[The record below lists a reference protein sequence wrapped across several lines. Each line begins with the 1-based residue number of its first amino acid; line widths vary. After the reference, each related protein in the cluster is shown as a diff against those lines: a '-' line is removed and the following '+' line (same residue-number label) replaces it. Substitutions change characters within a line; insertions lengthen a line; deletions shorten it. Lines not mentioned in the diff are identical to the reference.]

1 MMRTRTL
8 LVLIPLCLPTGPL
21 VGQGLDPSLLTRPAT
36 NAWPT
41 YAGDY
46 SQRRYS
52 TLRQIDQT
60 NVRHLTLA
68 WVRRL
73 TAGPDAGDGSWFGPP
88 PGPPAII
95 GGVAAEPVNMPGS
108 TSGSPRLAGSI
119 LQVNGIL
126 YVSSA
131 DNAWALDALDGHV
144 LWHYWWKSRGGIH
157 IGNRGMAMYGDW
169 LYFETPDDYLVSL
182 DAKTGQE
189 RWHKEIADFNQQYFS
204 TTAPVVVG
212 DHVLVGTGDDLD
224 TRRDFCSHS
233 IRGPGNCSG
242 SSTPC
247 R

>member
-1 MMRTRTL
+1 MMKTRTL
-8 LVLIPLCLPTGPL
+8 LVLIPLCLPIGSL
-21 VGQGLDPSLLTRPAT
+21 LGQGLPAG
-36 NAWPT
+36 AWPT

-60 NVRHLTLA
+60 DVRHLTLA

-73 TAGPDAGDGSWFGPP
+73 TAGPDVGEGSWFGPP

-95 GGVAAEPVNMPGS
+95 GGVAEQPVTMPGA
-108 TSGSPRLAGSI
+108 TSGSPRLSGSI

-126 YVSSA
+126 YVSSP
-131 DNAWALDALDGHV
+131 DNAWAMDALDGHV

-182 DAKTGQE
+182 DAKTGAE
-189 RWHKEIADFNQQYFS
+189 RWHREIADFSQQYFS
-204 TTAPVVVG
+204 TTAQVVVG

-224 TRRDFCSHS
+224 A
-233 IRGPGNCSG
+233 PGFLQAFDPKTG
-242 SSTPC
+242 DLQWKF
-247 R
+247 